1 MNVAQLMTRN
11 VKSCRASETLS
22 CPASLMWEE
31 DVGCVPVLDDEGT
44 LMGMIT
50 DRDIAMAALT
60 QGRPIAEIPVSTAMS
75 RELYSVI
82 DDDTVIHAEETMRQR
97 KVRRLPVRNAAGK
110 LVGIISINDLARQAD
125 IEQGRQRRQVS
136 QQEVAATL
144 AEISTP
150 RAPRNLAP
158 RP

>member
-11 VKSCRASETLS
+11 VKSCRTVDALN
-22 CPASLMWEE
+22 CPAGLMWEE
-31 DVGCVPVLDDEGT
+31 DVGCVPVLDDEGS
-44 LMGMIT
+44 LVGMIT

-60 QGRPIAEIPVSTAMS
+60 QGRPLADIQVSTAMS
-75 RELYSVI
+75 RDLHAVGDE
-82 DDDTVIHAEETMRQR
+82 DTVIHAEETMRQH

-110 LVGIISINDLARQAD
+110 LVGIISINDIARQAE
-125 IEQGRQRRQVS
+125 IELGRQRRQVS

-150 RAPRNLAP
+150 RVPRELTP
-158 RP
+158 RH